1 MLSLILMS
9 PRGKGRALSVFGLLF
24 VLGTARADTTVIAG
38 SLPEDY
44 LPELKVI
51 MGAAL
56 RQSPQIIAK
65 EIEIEQAKA
74 GLMGAN
80 SRRLPGVGGNLN
92 LASNATAT
100 TSNLSTRTRDSG
112 LFYNLAVSQPIFFGE
127 RLSMRAIELGS
138 ACCFPSGA
146 TLRPTASSRWRCVGL
161 ICN

>member
-9 PRGKGRALSVFGLLF
+9 PRGKGRAWSVFGLLF
-24 VLGTARADTTVIAG
+24 VLGTARADITAIAG

-51 MGAAL
+51 IGSAL

-74 GLMGAN
+74 GLMGAL

-112 LFYNLAVSQPIFFGE
+112 LFYNLAVSQPIFF
-127 RLSMRAIELGS
+127 
-138 ACCFPSGA
+138 
-146 TLRPTASSRWRCVGL
+146 
-161 ICN
+161 

>member
-51 MGAAL
+51 IGAAL

-65 EIEIEQAKA
+65 EIEIEQ
-74 GLMGAN
+74 
-80 SRRLPGVGGNLN
+80 P
-92 LASNATAT
+92 
-100 TSNLSTRTRDSG
+100 
-112 LFYNLAVSQPIFFGE
+112 
-127 RLSMRAIELGS
+127 
-138 ACCFPSGA
+138 
-146 TLRPTASSRWRCVGL
+146 RPA
-161 ICN
+161 